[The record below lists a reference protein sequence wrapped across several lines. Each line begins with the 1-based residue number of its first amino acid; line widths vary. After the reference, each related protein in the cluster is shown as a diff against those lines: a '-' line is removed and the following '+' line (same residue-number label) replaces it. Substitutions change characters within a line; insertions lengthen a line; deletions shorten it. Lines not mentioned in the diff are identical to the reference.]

1 MKQHEKLLKLTLS
14 AFFLALCYTLPFL
27 TGQIQQLGAMLTPMH
42 FPVLLCGFL
51 CGWPYGLAVGLIAPV
66 FRSLTL
72 GMPPLFP
79 NALAMSLELAAYGAV
94 SGLTYALL
102 PRKKGFIYPSLLIAM
117 LAGRAV
123 YGLAMLC
130 FMGLSAKGYTWQ
142 AFFSAAFLQSVPGIL
157 LQLLVIPPLVIALE
171 RLKAKHTS
179 A

>member
-1 MKQHEKLLKLTLS
+1 MKNHEKLVKLTLS

-51 CGWPYGLAVGLIAPV
+51 CGWPYGLAVGLIAPL

-79 NALAMSLELAAYGAV
+79 NALAMAAELAAYGAV
-94 SGLTYALL
+94 AGLAYASL
-102 PRKKGFIYPSLLIAM
+102 PRKKGFIYPALLIAM

-123 YGLAMLC
+123 YGLVMLVIL
-130 FMGLSAKGYTWQ
+130 GLNASPYGWE
-142 AFFSAAFLQSVPGIL
+142 AFLSAAFLSSVPGVL
-157 LQLLVIPPLVIALE
+157 LQLLLIPPLVLTLE
-171 RLKAKHTS
+171 RIQTKYMQ
-179 A
+179 